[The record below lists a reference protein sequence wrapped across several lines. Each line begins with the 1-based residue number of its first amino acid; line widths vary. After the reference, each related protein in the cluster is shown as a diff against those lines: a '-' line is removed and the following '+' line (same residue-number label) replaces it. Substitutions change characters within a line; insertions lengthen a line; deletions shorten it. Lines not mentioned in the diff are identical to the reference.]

1 MRRLLKTMAA
11 VAFCAWMSA
20 HAYAQASQADALLVI
35 AHGARL
41 EGWNERVIQMMDKVE
56 WPGPKGVAFLTART
70 PDQELPAVAKRLDR
84 TGAKRIVIVPF
95 LVSSFSDHYEEIRYY
110 AGERKDAPSHY
121 THEPLK
127 TRAELVLTSGMD
139 SDRLLGRI
147 LADQIRPVSKD
158 PKNESLILVAH
169 GPNDEA
175 DNEKWLACL
184 KVQAAYLQWAHGFR
198 RVDAATIRDDA
209 PKAVKDAAVAAL
221 RDRVESYGKDT
232 RVLIQPV
239 LISIGHV
246 QAEIAKLLKG
256 LDYTISAS
264 GASTHPLAPEW
275 ILQQATTA
283 LRTQEISQSAPNA
296 LTADHATG
304 ILLLAHGGAK
314 NWNEEVSNL
323 ASEVGKAEPIEV
335 AFGMATKRNIQDAID
350 RLVNRGVHEIVAVP
364 LFISSHSSVV
374 TATQYLL
381 GLRTEAPPELARYA
395 SMSHDHGTHSSGGN
409 PDSSFDATTPVKSS
423 VPIRMAA
430 ALDAHPLVAE
440 ILLSRARSISEDPAR
455 ETVVLVAHGPVTDE
469 ENAKWLSD
477 MGSLAD
483 AIEKASNFHRVE
495 YLTVR
500 DDAPESIRAQAT
512 AELRARVESATRRG
526 DRVLVVPL
534 LISYGG
540 IEAGI
545 RKRLEGLSYVMSTQ
559 ALLPDDRMVRWVL
572 MAAKGTSSLPGTSVA
587 QVQENN

>member
-1 MRRLLKTMAA
+1 MKRFLNAA
-11 VAFCAWMSA
+11 AAAAFCAWMSA
-20 HAYAQASQADALLVI
+20 HAYAQTSQDALLVI
-35 AHGARL
+35 AHGARAQ
-41 EGWNERVIQMMDKVE
+41 GWNERVIQMMDRVD
-56 WPGPKGVAFLTART
+56 WAGPKAVAFLSART
-70 PDQELPAVAKRLDR
+70 PDQELAAGAERLDK

-121 THEPLK
+121 THAPLK

-169 GPNDEA
+169 GPNDES

-184 KVQAAYLQWAHGFR
+184 KVQAAYLEWAHGFR

-209 PKAVKDAAVAAL
+209 PKPVKDAAVAAL
-221 RDRVESYGKDT
+221 RDHVKSYGEDT

-246 QAEIAKLLKG
+246 QVEIAELLKG
-256 LDYTISAS
+256 LDYTISTC
-264 GASTHPLAPEW
+264 GVSTHPLAPEW
-275 ILQQATTA
+275 IRQQATTA
-283 LRTQEISQSAPNA
+283 LRTQRIAQDGLNR
-296 LTADHATG
+296 LTADHETG
-304 ILLLAHGGAK
+304 ILLLAHGGAN
-314 NWNEEVSNL
+314 NWNEQVSKL
-323 ASEVGKAEPIEV
+323 ASEVGKSEPIEV
-335 AFGMATKRNIQDAID
+335 AFGMASKRNIQDAID
-350 RLVNRGVHEIVAVP
+350 RLVNRGVREIVAVP
-364 LFISSHSSVV
+364 LFVSSHSSVV
-374 TATQYLL
+374 TATEFLL
-381 GLRTEAPPELARYA
+381 GLRAEAPPELRVYA
-395 SMSHDHGTHSSGGN
+395 SMSHDHGTHSSGGHA
-409 PDSSFDATTPVKSS
+409 DSSLDAATPVKSS

-430 ALDAHPLVAE
+430 ALNAHPLVAE
-440 ILLSRARSISEDPAR
+440 VLLSRARSISKDPAH
-455 ETVVLVAHGPVTDE
+455 ETVVLVGHGPVRNE

-477 MGSLAD
+477 MGVLAG
-483 AIEKASNFHRVE
+483 AIRRAGNFHDVK

-500 DDAPESIRAQAT
+500 DDAPEPIRAQAT
-512 AELRARVESATRRG
+512 AELRVLVEGASRRS

-545 RKRLEGLSYVMSTQ
+545 RKRLEGLSYVMSPQ
-559 ALLPDDRMVRWVL
+559 ALLPDDRLARWVL
-572 MAAKGTSSLPGTSVA
+572 LAAQATSSKGEASVA
-587 QVQENN
+587 QSQGKN